1 MNSLG
6 LEGAKRHKN
15 WILGASALAL
25 FGCAVLAGRPS
36 SHTRSPAATAAPKNS
51 ALAART
57 VAASYGK
64 LPIAF
69 EENRGQSDSRV
80 KFLAHGSRGM
90 LFLTADGAVLRLQ
103 APAKPQPPSLDQK
116 AAQNSA
122 SAPPDS
128 AVVRLTLAGANPRAA
143 VAGVNQQPGRSNYFI
158 GRDRSHWHTNV
169 RQFARVQYSG
179 VYPGVDMTFYGH
191 DGFLESDFVLA
202 PGADANQINLR
213 IAGAR
218 KLTPGAQGNL
228 VLSTAVGDVTLARPV
243 AYQEIA
249 GNRQLVP
256 ARYVLRGSRTAGIE
270 LGAYDR
276 AQRLVIDP
284 VIGYSTLL
292 GGSGADS
299 ANGIAVDANGN
310 VYIAGYT
317 GSSDFPVTPGA
328 YQSALNTG
336 GLGNDAF
343 VAELNQ
349 SGSSVVFATYFGG
362 SGTDIAYGIGIDAG
376 ANAYIAGTTTSFDLP
391 TAATSGSP
399 IESQFPS
406 GNIGTTGFFAEFSS
420 AGTVLSYST
429 YLGGNQRDTP
439 SGIFVDASGNA
450 YVVGTTSSTNF
461 PLSTVYGNAF
471 QTFSN
476 AVANGGSAA
485 FLAKISTSSS
495 LPGLQGLL
503 YSTYL
508 GGSDSDGAAAVA
520 ADSHGNAYITG
531 TASSTDFPITPGAF
545 QTSISLGD
553 DVAYVTRLDT
563 TQAGNAGL
571 IYSSYLGGTG
581 TQGGRGN
588 AIAIDSNFNAY
599 VGGGTSVADFP
610 VTPNAFMTTQPAA
623 GYIMGFVARFNTAIS
638 GTNSL
643 VYSTYLGGSNVSGNF
658 VFGIAADGAG
668 DAYVT
673 GSTYTN
679 NYPTTPGAPQVA
691 RTGVSNSIL
700 TVVNPAGTGLLFSSY
715 WGGVSNDQG
724 NAITLDTASPPNVY
738 FAGQTT
744 SGNFPT
750 TSGVFQT
757 NLKGSSDAF
766 IAKFSPGAA
775 QGVFVSPTSLA
786 FGNQGINSSS
796 PSQTVTLTNNVNA
809 TLNNIAITF
818 TGANPGDFA
827 ETNTCGATPT
837 VNGSLTAFASCTIGV
852 IFTPTASG
860 AESATLTIEDSATGS
875 PQTVTLTGAGTAIS
889 VSPSSLTFGSQAEN
903 TTSPAQTVTVTNN
916 GTSTLTINSITATG
930 ANGGDFGVTNGC
942 SSTLA
947 AGANC
952 TVSVTFTPTTQSAE
966 SATLQVADSD
976 PSSPQTV
983 ALSGTGTHPATGVT
997 LSPTSLSFGNQSQG
1011 TASPSQP
1018 ITLTNTGTAAL
1029 TITSIASTG
1038 ANAADFSQTN
1048 TCPSS
1053 GSTLAA
1059 GTSCT
1064 INVTFTPST
1073 QAAESAS
1080 ITVTDSDP
1088 TSPQSVPLTGTGTAP
1103 VTAFSV
1109 TLNPTSATVTAGQ
1122 AIAFNATVTSENGF
1136 NSAVNFVFAGCPADS
1151 SCTASPNPVTPA
1163 ANSATSSTITIQTN
1177 LQPPGASSTFH
1188 YPNYSG
1194 RSLWL
1199 WTLLAIACAFSI
1211 FWGIRDRDVKRFAC
1225 AFAMILLIGLASCSG
1240 APSTPKGTYK
1250 VTVQGTS
1257 GGQSFPVTFTLT
1269 VN

>member
-1 MNSLG
+1 MKKLG
-6 LEGAKRHKN
+6 LEGAQGRSN
-15 WILGASALAL
+15 RVLAVSVLAL
-25 FGCAVLAGRPS
+25 LGCAILTGHPL
-36 SHTRSPAATAAPKNS
+36 SHSQSAAVALKNS
-51 ALAART
+51 PLAARA

-64 LPIAF
+64 LRIEF
-69 EENRGQSDSRV
+69 EENRGQSDPRV
-80 KFLAHGSRGM
+80 KFLAHGSRGV
-90 LFLTADGAVLRLQ
+90 LFLTSDGAVLRLE
-103 APAKPQPPSLDQK
+103 APATPQPPSPDQK
-116 AAQNSA
+116 AAQNSRLAA
-122 SAPPDS
+122 SNS
-128 AVVRLTLAGANPRAA
+128 AFVSLTLGGANSHAQ
-143 VAGVNQQPGRSNYFI
+143 VAGLDRQPGRSNYFI
-158 GRDRSHWHTNV
+158 GRDRSNWHTNV
-169 RQFARVQYSG
+169 PHFARVQYSA
-179 VYPGVDMTFYGH
+179 VYPGVDMIFYGR

-202 PGADANQINLR
+202 PGADANQINLDV
-213 IAGAR
+213 AGAR
-218 KLTPGAQGNL
+218 KLTPDSQGNL
-228 VLSTAVGDVTLARPV
+228 VLSTRAGEVTLARPV
-243 AYQEIA
+243 AYQEVA
-249 GNRQLVP
+249 GNRRLIA
-256 ARYVLRGSRTAGIE
+256 ARYVLCGSHTAGIE
-270 LGAYDR
+270 VAAYDHAR
-276 AQRLVIDP
+276 QLVIDP

-299 ANGIAVDANGN
+299 ANGIAVDANGDA
-310 VYIAGYT
+310 YIAGST
-317 GSSDFPVTPGA
+317 TSSDFPVTPNVYDGT
-328 YQSALNTG
+328 LNTNG
-336 GLGNDAF
+336 TGTDAF
-343 VAELNQ
+343 VAELNPT
-349 SGSSVVFATYFGG
+349 GTALLFATYFGG
-362 SGTDIAYGIGIDAG
+362 SGGDVAYGVGVDAG
-376 ANAYIAGTTTSFDLP
+376 ANAYIAGTTTSLDLP

-399 IESQFPS
+399 IASQFPS

-429 YLGGNQRDTP
+429 YLGGNERDTP
-439 SGIFVDASGNA
+439 SGLFVDSSGNA

-461 PLSTVYGNAF
+461 PTSTVYNNAF

-476 AVANGGSAA
+476 AVANGGSSG
-485 FLAKISTSSS
+485 FLSKISTSSS

-508 GGSDSDGAAAVA
+508 SGSDSDGSAAVA
-520 ADSHGNAYITG
+520 ADAQGNAYITG

-563 TQAGNAGL
+563 TQAGNASL
-571 IYSSYLGGTG
+571 VYSSYLGGTG
-581 TQGGRGN
+581 TQGGEGN
-588 AIAIDSNFNAY
+588 AIAVDSSFNAY

-610 VTPNAFMTTQPAA
+610 VTHSAFMTSQPAA

-658 VFGIAADGAG
+658 VYGIAADGAG

-679 NYPTTPGAPQVA
+679 NYPITNGAPQVVQN
-691 RTGVSNSIL
+691 GVSNAIV

-724 NAITLDTASPPNVY
+724 NALTLDTASPPNVY
-738 FAGQTT
+738 FAGQTK
-744 SGNFPT
+744 SGDFPI
-750 TSGVFQT
+750 SSEAFQT
-757 NLKGSSDAF
+757 TLKGLSDAF
-766 IAKFSPGAA
+766 ITKFSPGAA
-775 QGVFVSPTSLA
+775 QGVFVSPTTLA

-809 TLNNIAITF
+809 ALNNIAITF

-837 VNGSLTAFASCTIGV
+837 VDGSLTAFASCTIGV
-852 IFTPTASG
+852 IFTPTGSG

-875 PQTVTLTGAGTAIS
+875 PQTVTLTGTGTAIS

-952 TVSVTFTPTTQSAE
+952 TISVTFTPTTQTAE

-1048 TCPSS
+1048 TCSSS

-1059 GTSCT
+1059 STSCI

-1073 QAAESAS
+1073 QAAESAT
-1080 ITVTDSDP
+1080 ITITDSDP

-1103 VTAFSV
+1103 VTAFSI
-1109 TLNPTSATVTAGQ
+1109 TLNSTSATVAAGQ

-1136 NSAVNFVFAGCPADS
+1136 NSAVNFVFAGCPGDS
-1151 SCTASPNPVTPA
+1151 SCTASPNPVTPP
-1163 ANSATSSTITIQTN
+1163 ANGSASSTITIQTN

-1188 YPNYSG
+1188 YPNFSG
-1194 RSLWL
+1194 RPLWL
-1199 WTLLAIACAFSI
+1199 WTLLAIACSFSI
-1211 FWGIRDRDVKRFAC
+1211 FWGIRRRGVKRFAC

-1257 GGQSFPVTFTLT
+1257 GGQSFPATFTLT